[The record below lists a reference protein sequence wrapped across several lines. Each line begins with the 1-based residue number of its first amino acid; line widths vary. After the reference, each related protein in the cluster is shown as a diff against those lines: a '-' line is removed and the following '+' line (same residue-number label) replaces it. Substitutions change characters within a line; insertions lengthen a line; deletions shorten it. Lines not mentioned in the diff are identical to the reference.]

1 MIEGPFRKESRDS
14 KAVHESQV
22 LIATS
27 ASLSDP
33 VFSNPVGAKALT
45 AMHHMLLKVG
55 KKKKNDYI
63 TRDRK
68 TNCSSLWWDG
78 VSLYLRYAFEA
89 WRLKA

>member
-27 ASLSDP
+27 ASYLLSDP

-55 KKKKNDYI
+55 KKKKKMTISHGIGKPIAARSGGTACLDI
-63 TRDRK
+63 
-68 TNCSSLWWDG
+68 
-78 VSLYLRYAFEA
+78 
-89 WRLKA
+89 